1 MTNRL
6 TARRRAV
13 FSTALVGL
21 LLAGCASN
29 DGLSGDATT
38 SDTSTVAASSETSS
52 TNPPTTTSTSMSTT
66 TVMPVPTTTLPPTTL
81 PAGPPVFEAGKLG
94 SNLTLPSFVLTV
106 TVANTNGGQL
116 SENVT
121 TSGYVGAPLSTYE
134 LDEFRSAGIEGGTRH
149 FNIDGRSYEENQ
161 FGDWYLDEAGSG
173 GAAIRTDRLDLRS
186 GIVAGLLTAEFDGPS
201 EFAGVPADH
210 FVFDETDLAS
220 FSSFTPERPS
230 PAVSGEL
237 YLAQVGNYVLYAHS
251 IETSPGRT
259 YEVTE
264 MLSMIAAV
272 PPITLPPEL
281 APMTQALD
289 LGVQL
294 GSLLPPGSTLESMIR
309 YRNGIGLDSYKY
321 RSSESN
327 ADKFLDFYRTLGP
340 TNGWTVSHVG
350 FIKPHLEPINCE
362 TGRECVILTNGGE
375 QIVVAL
381 SGTITLEYDRRR
393 VFSPA

>member
-1 MTNRL
+1 
-6 TARRRAV
+6 
-13 FSTALVGL
+13 
-21 LLAGCASN
+21 
-29 DGLSGDATT
+29 
-38 SDTSTVAASSETSS
+38 
-52 TNPPTTTSTSMSTT
+52 MSTT